1 MESSITFSKCK
12 RGESHV
18 FYYFDD
24 QTCSKLFIN
33 PDHLKI
39 IVYDGFKLP
48 INKLQKYLKE
58 LGFVIYREVLVNNKG
73 NSSKM
78 FRIIGTTTTCTFHEL
93 KNQFPNHM
101 TCCLN
106 DNGLKIPGIFQMSEI
121 LNLSKNMIEF
131 FKKLETEVS
140 EPFISVVEATQ
151 PVAVAVVVEA
161 PKPVAVAVVE
171 EPKPVVI
178 VVEAPKPVAVVVE
191 APQPVAV
198 VVEAPKPVA
207 VVVEAE
213 KLSVIDE
220 EETIVEVSNLAE
232 NKLLYAES
240 ELRIAQFK
248 HNISYLEWCIEEEMK
263 YRNTL
268 KI

>member
-48 INKLQKYLKE
+48 VTKLHKYLKE

-73 NSSKM
+73 NATKM
-78 FRIIGTTTTCTFHEL
+78 FRIIGTTTICTFHEL

-131 FKKLETEVS
+131 FKKLETEVI
-140 EPFISVVEATQ
+140 EPFISVVEAPK
-151 PVAVAVVVEA
+151 PVDVVVDEAPKPIAIVVEA
-161 PKPVAVAVVE
+161 PKPVSV
-171 EPKPVVI
+171 

-191 APQPVAV
+191 APKPVAV

-213 KLSVIDE
+213 PIEE

-268 KI
+268 KL